1 MLPRLSDGKLLP
13 CQIPSNECLQAVAV
27 QGTHPAYKLGQADL
41 TCSSLSE
48 LSVYNIRRL
57 FATRGSD
64 FMDKKKGIVA
74 SNLGGGGSR
83 WRVANGTIDPP

>member
-1 MLPRLSDGKLLP
+1 MSD
-13 CQIPSNECLQAVAV
+13 SNMQAVAV

-64 FMDKKKGIVA
+64 FMDKKKAFVA
-74 SNLGGGGSR
+74 SRGGPPGAGGSR
-83 WRVANGTIDPP
+83 WRVANGTIEPG